1 MLAVADEQSVGCN
14 YKAARVVLCQLRKSG
29 IKIVLGCGI
38 YNQQGH
44 PKHTRRRVE
53 LSRLNIRVEVGCAD
67 ERADAFPVGHKAVQQ
82 LKPLS
87 AKLSTNP
94 AATGSLPVRKTIGML
109 VVAALAARTARTWP
123 EVAITETRRLTKSAA
138 KAGNRSFCSVFD

>member
-87 AKLSTNP
+87 LQLYPQSGCPREIP
-94 AATGSLPVRKTIGML
+94 AGARQALDEPGCNGI
-109 VVAALAARTARTWP
+109 AA
-123 EVAITETRRLTKSAA
+123 
-138 KAGNRSFCSVFD
+138 G